1 MISSMI
7 RSQDD
12 AEAQDS
18 NTLSEN
24 EIPETAIS
32 SKASEQ
38 QTAQQAD
45 EFDRENTSLISHVFV
60 LEITSTLSRDEKN
73 LDEEYQRL
81 LAVKRKAQQA
91 REILLMKE
99 QENKDWS
106 ASIFTLLMHL
116 KNVNSS
122 QVENVSLIEREQDMR
137 RERYLEITKSK
148 IYKNHNSQKLDI
160 FMRACQIV
168 FDVRSII
175 YSDDFDRI
183 NFAKSLLSNNAFD
196 SN

>member
-99 QENKDWS
+99 QENKD
-106 ASIFTLLMHL
+106 
-116 KNVNSS
+116 
-122 QVENVSLIEREQDMR
+122 
-137 RERYLEITKSK
+137 
-148 IYKNHNSQKLDI
+148 
-160 FMRACQIV
+160 
-168 FDVRSII
+168 
-175 YSDDFDRI
+175 
-183 NFAKSLLSNNAFD
+183 
-196 SN
+196 